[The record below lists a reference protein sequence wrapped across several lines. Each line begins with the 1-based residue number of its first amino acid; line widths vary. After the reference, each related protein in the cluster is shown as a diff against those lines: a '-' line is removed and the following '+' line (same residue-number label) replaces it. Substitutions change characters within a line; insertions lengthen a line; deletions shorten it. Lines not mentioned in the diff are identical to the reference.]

1 MEIDFVKV
9 QQRIFN
15 KIYKDT
21 NPRNEREFDDI
32 ITTYEKTLEKS
43 DITKMWKTY
52 SLWAFGSDATACCV
66 CEDIP
71 EHYITCHTCN
81 EIICNDCFENDI
93 LRGDSFYMV
102 TITDQKGQMGAY
114 YCKTCYNN

>member
-52 SLWAFGSDATACCV
+52 SLWF
-66 CEDIP
+66 
-71 EHYITCHTCN
+71 
-81 EIICNDCFENDI
+81 
-93 LRGDSFYMV
+93 
-102 TITDQKGQMGAY
+102 
-114 YCKTCYNN
+114 